1 MTEVT
6 DPHETH
12 QISVRVYVITTQ
24 TRTIFILIAMRSST
38 VMVVMSVGLCQVA
51 VYVNTIRLAITASA
65 VLVATTAIRYKELR
79 MTADTVRAQT
89 KEPARSSWMR
99 LLSVWSVPEDME
111 VSAYDRTPI

>member
-1 MTEVT
+1 MKCQ
-6 DPHETH
+6 
-12 QISVRVYVITTQ
+12 QISVRLCVITTL
-24 TRTIFILIAMRSST
+24 TRAIFILIAMRTST

-51 VYVNTIRLAITASA
+51 VYANTIRLVITASA

-111 VSAYDRTPI
+111 VRACDRAHI